1 MSIFNYRRKQ
11 FEARFH
17 SRAEAF
23 NAMLAYLIEEEHKS
37 PMEAARQA
45 NEFADLF
52 AKNMGLPINLEPEK
66 KGYDKM
72 VYYVKETITLIK
84 DNPELVKY
92 GVPLATF
99 IAGLVTGNKYENNTP
114 PPVQDQPAPE
124 PIDFDKID

>member
-1 MSIFNYRRKQ
+1 MSIFNCRRKQ

-52 AKNMGLPINLEPEK
+52 AKNMGLPINL
-66 KGYDKM
+66 
-72 VYYVKETITLIK
+72 TLIK